1 MKAKNILKAAAI
13 STLILFGTTNAAAH
27 SNHDHSTLTHKWEFS
42 NDIKNKI
49 ARSMDRGMAPGSV
62 GLTKFE
68 QNKMNHYGIK
78 IGNKFRS
85 TMSGNTLTVERTSMG
100 IRILDVDKMM
110 KMGTERTLPIQ
121 KLNEYSRISGGVTHH
136 GHDHSRIP
144 AEWTFGQKT
153 HDRIF
158 YRLHDEHP
166 VASVGLSHF
175 EQKLFDE
182 YGIKVGQVLKT
193 RVLGLPFTFER
204 TSSGV
209 AVHKT
214 LEGESVAEVINGS
227 SQNDRF

>member
-1 MKAKNILKAAAI
+1 MKAQNILKAAAI
-13 STLILFGTTNAAAH
+13 STLIFFGATNAAAH
-27 SNHDHSTLTHKWEFS
+27 SNHDHSTVKYKWEFS

-49 ARSMDRGMAPGSV
+49 ARSVDQRMSPGSV

-68 QNKMNHYGIK
+68 QKKMNHYGIK
-78 IGNKFRS
+78 VGNKFR
-85 TMSGNTLTVERTSMG
+85 TIIGAHTLTVERTSMG
-100 IRILDVDKMM
+100 IRILDVDKIM
-110 KMGTERTLPIQ
+110 KASTERTLPIQ
-121 KLNEYSRISGGVTHH
+121 RLNSVKRVSGGVAHH
-136 GHDHSRIP
+136 GHDHSRVP
-144 AEWTFGQKT
+144 AEWTFGQAT

-166 VASVGLSHF
+166 VASVGLSKF

-182 YGIKVGQVLKT
+182 YGIKVGQVLNT

-214 LEGESVAEVINGS
+214 LEGDSVAQLSEGS
-227 SQNDRF
+227 NSNDRF